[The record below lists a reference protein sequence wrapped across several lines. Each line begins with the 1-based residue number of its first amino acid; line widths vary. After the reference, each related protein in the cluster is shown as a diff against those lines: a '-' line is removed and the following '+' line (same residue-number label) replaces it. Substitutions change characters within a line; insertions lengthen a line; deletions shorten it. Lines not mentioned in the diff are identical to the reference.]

1 MSLYIWCCNLN
12 AQDNDFLESRKKTQ
26 NERKASTSLNV
37 QESKIESQN
46 SVQLSTSGKKNT
58 GTGKYRIGGDLKSS
72 QSYSNVIQ
80 LPVYTQEVKRSETTA
95 KNLPTED
102 RRTSPL
108 GIGTVERLH
117 KVDPQKSIQELRK
130 IYEMRCNQAYQEGFA
145 NGKDDYLRAQKKKE
159 NEYAYYL
166 HVTKKYGWYVGIGHP
181 LKEEDITHIPT
192 YYKLSGKDENG
203 NWIYLQ
209 AMNSYGNL
217 TNNHE
222 ISTYIVNPNSNINNN
237 GNKEI
242 NETLKSVCQWMIV
255 GNSNNKTVAQ
265 ELGLDYWGNIVY
277 CYTPVRIGENKHVGM
292 YTDAH
297 GMPIYMRTDS
307 LGNHIG
313 YSNFVQVTVDAYG
326 YDSLLVF
333 VDEKGYPKIN
343 KDGAYQTRKVFNR
356 EGMQISEES
365 LNILGERMND
375 AYSNCGWTEESD
387 KWGNRL
393 RSQYYDAEWK
403 PYNKTFGS
411 DMVYGYEFEYDKYHR
426 EIKRYFLD
434 EFGKR
439 TTNSLGVYTIEQE
452 HDSHGNQTHYI
463 FLDADGHSIAGD
475 TLGIA
480 ESYARWDDNGN
491 LLSLKFYNKNKEYV
505 NNSDGIC
512 SRELEYDKNDQIIHQ
527 IDYCIYNGN
536 KTKQFEYQKN
546 NNELTEIKVWYND
559 NLIRID
565 SLYTDGSTKCTE
577 YYTLDWVNTE
587 SLGFH
592 KYKRDFV
599 NLPNKSVRIEEW
611 FDKDGDYT
619 SSEEEPDYTKFI
631 LRTDSLTHITEKEQY
646 LYSFLRY
653 RFGQK
658 ESEDFSS
665 IISQWDITPY
675 GEQARVGWWNALHYK
690 ADVTYTLYGNI
701 SSMVGKNE
709 FDEPAY
715 INTLDNDPDVYY
727 FSNINGGK
735 HIYYDEFGKEIE
747 SMSDFR
753 NRLPRVHCIEVV
765 DTLIAYP
772 LGLRNGDIII
782 SYGDWM
788 IDKSLISNHKYLYLE
803 EIIKANEPKDIVVL
817 RHYPSEHRSQLINL
831 SLPAGKPSE
840 LGFYPHTIYYTQ
852 KEVERLHKS
861 VTEYGLAYMDDISGD
876 FPMILLNPIKGA
888 LTSTKPY
895 WLRRCQD
902 PGIVTFA
909 ENCIDSNND
918 GIISNVDAQW
928 DIQNNDGKD
937 WYRNPVFA
945 ESYNGI
951 KNIYYST
958 DLNTFNSQQIK
969 GVGNEGLSTYLV
981 WVNEATKEKLL
992 KNYTESKDSVV
1003 YGSGEHFN
1011 WKTDCKGKLSL
1022 REFAEQVMRFKFGC
1036 GAIVKKGSE
1045 LQKKLVSDN
1054 VDLTGVNYFMR
1065 WKIDESNNSNVYKLL
1080 KQLNISQFAE
1090 INEDKHGLSF
1100 SCRLQICSYNEGNAN
1115 IEKVLI
1121 IDNEEI
1127 VVFEGEINK
1136 DNISDKIDELLKYT
1150 REYRDNHY
1158 TRYIKLKPRV
1168 DGMLSKMGYNGT
1180 YIVLKLNEW
1189 SQGKNIDLLSEL
1201 IDSSNQVEKDLIL
1214 VPIVE
1219 SSYKIKFGK
1228 PLSIHCPVGSL
1239 VANFSNA
1246 RIPVEV
1252 AQKEKSLKVDFEGKI
1267 DSSIVGYWES
1277 QIEENEADGSML
1289 LNLRDDM
1296 TYHIDLQMQGVKQ
1309 IHDSIPTTMI
1319 IQIGIDGKWNTSGN
1333 YITMTAYP
1341 EGHTINVDVLDVET
1355 GRREEILASI
1365 LPEIKEKQNDMV
1377 TGMIDEGIVSGDKK
1391 YQLINECELLLGDT
1405 KFQKIDE
1412 AQDIVIGRI
1421 DGNVGYMPEH
1431 GYQGMYVV
1439 LEWCGWKIGQ
1449 TIKEFEAEFTKQKEK
1464 PKHLVLLPVKSVNDE
1479 DVFDPI
1485 LEVDIPEGLAGM
1497 RLTEQE
1503 ISRNKYNY
1511 SILSRYKSSKKE

>member
-1 MSLYIWCCNLN
+1 MRECHNKRSIMKKIISVFALAIICSSLN
-12 AQDNDFLESRKKTQ
+12 AQINNFSKFSKTNTQ
-26 NERKASTSLNV
+26 SNNAIGVNKLQQAKRIGQRDSTTHG
-37 QESKIESQN
+37 IYG
-46 SVQLSTSGKKNT
+46 TSGVYKN
-58 GTGKYRIGGDLKSS
+58 RITILTNHTDLPDFKISHKA
-72 QSYSNVIQ
+72 I
-80 LPVYTQEVKRSETTA
+80 LAEEPVR
-95 KNLPTED
+95 
-102 RRTSPL
+102 SPL
-108 GIGTVERLH
+108 GIGKFTKLSN
-117 KVDPQKSIQELRK
+117 VDPQSYIQEIEHNYKKDLDRAYNEGYAMGQDAYIQQESNRK
-130 IYEMRCNQAYQEGFA
+130 NEHAYFL
-145 NGKDDYLRAQKKKE
+145 N
-159 NEYAYYL
+159 
-166 HVTKKYGWYVGIGHP
+166 VTKKNGWYIGVGKQLP
-181 LKEEDITHIPT
+181 ENELVHIPS
-192 YYKLSGKDENG
+192 YYKLSLKNKKG
-203 NWIYLQ
+203 NWTFMQ
-209 AMNSYGNL
+209 AYNSYGSL
-217 TNNHE
+217 ATNHS
-222 ISTYIVNPNSNINNN
+222 IGTYLVNPNSEFDTN
-237 GNKEI
+237 GNNDIVEQ
-242 NETLKSVCQWMIV
+242 LKTVCQWMIV
-255 GNSNNKTVAQ
+255 ENEQTNTVAQ
-265 ELGLDYWGNIVY
+265 ELGLDYNGNIIY
-277 CYTPVRIGENKHVGM
+277 CYTPTKIAEGKYSGS
-292 YTDAH
+292 YTDAL
-297 GMPIYMRTDS
+297 GLPIYMRTDS
-307 LGNHIG
+307 LGNHEKHA
-313 YSNFVQVTVDAYG
+313 NFVQVTRDQWG

-333 VDEKGYPKIN
+333 VDEKGYAKPN
-343 KDGAYQTRKVFNR
+343 KDGAYQTKKIYNSN
-356 EGMQISEES
+356 GMQILEAS
-365 LNILGERMND
+365 LNILGEPMND
-375 AYSNCGWTEESD
+375 LFSNCGWRNEYDE
-387 KWGNRL
+387 WGNHIKAE
-393 RSQYYDAEWK
+393 YFDADGN
-403 PYNKTFGS
+403 PYNGTLGS

-426 EIKRYFLD
+426 EIKRFFLD

-452 HDSHGNQTHYI
+452 YDSHGNQTHCI
-463 FLDADGHSIAGD
+463 SLDADGHGIAGD

-559 NLIRID
+559 NLRRID
-565 SLYTDGSTKCTE
+565 SLYTDGTTKCTE
-577 YYTLDWVNTE
+577 YYTLDSVSTE

-619 SSEEEPDYTKFI
+619 SSEEEPD
-631 LRTDSLTHITEKEQY
+631 
-646 LYSFLRY
+646 LYRFLRY

-658 ESEDFSS
+658 VSEDFST
-665 IISQWDITPY
+665 ILSQWDITPY

-690 ADVTYTLYGNI
+690 ADVTYTLYGKLF
-701 SSMVGKNE
+701 SMVGKNE

-727 FSNINGGK
+727 YSNINGGK

-765 DTLIAYP
+765 DTLVAYP
-772 LGLRNGDIII
+772 LGVRNGDIII
-782 SYGDWM
+782 SYGDWG
-788 IDKSLISNHKYLYLE
+788 IDESLNYNHKYLYLE
-803 EIIKANEPKDIVVL
+803 EILKANEPKSMIVL
-817 RHYPSEHRSQLINL
+817 RHYPSERRSQIINL
-831 SLPAGKPSE
+831 SLPTGKPSE

-852 KEVERLHKS
+852 KEVERLRKS
-861 VTEYGLAYMDDISGD
+861 VMEYGFAYLDDITGEN
-876 FPMILLNPIKGA
+876 PMILLNPIKGG
-888 LTSTKPY
+888 LTSSKPY
-895 WLRRCQD
+895 WLRGCQD
-902 PGIVTFA
+902 PGIVVFA
-909 ENCIDSNND
+909 ENCIDSDND

-937 WYRNPVFA
+937 WYRSPVFA

-969 GVGNEGLSTYLV
+969 GAGNEGLSTYLV
-981 WVNEATKEKLL
+981 WVNKATKEKLL

-1003 YGSGEHFN
+1003 YDSGEHFN

-1036 GAIVKKGSE
+1036 GAVVKKGSE

-1100 SCRLQICSYNEGNAN
+1100 SCRLQICSFNEGNAN
-1115 IEKVLI
+1115 IEKILI

-1127 VVFEGEINK
+1127 VVFEGEVNK

-1214 VPIVE
+1214 VPIIE

-1246 RIPVEV
+1246 IIPVEV
-1252 AQKEKSLKVDFEGKI
+1252 AKKEKSLKVDFEGKI
-1267 DSSIVGYWES
+1267 DSSIVGYWEL
-1277 QIEENEADGSML
+1277 QIEEKEADGSML

-1355 GRREEILASI
+1355 GRREEILAYI
-1365 LPEIKEKQNDMV
+1365 LPEIKEKQNDMI

-1391 YQLINECELLLGDT
+1391 YQLINECEFLLGDT

-1412 AQDIVIGRI
+1412 TQDIVIGRI
-1421 DGNVGYMPEH
+1421 DGNEGYMPEH

-1449 TIKEFEAEFTKQKEK
+1449 TIQEFEAEFTKQKEK

-1511 SILSRYKSSKKE
+1511 SILSRYKSFKKE